1 MAAASAAT
9 IGLYPYMKAKAGE
22 YSSDRMTRL
31 MEQNYDYSGL
41 ATQVMNFS
49 YEIWH
54 QQKQEEE
61 GRVLTYSQTFL
72 PGLEEK
78 IRRARAE
85 EYGFTD
91 DRGVTYSQAGSSTG
105 TSDEVDGAGPGA
117 SGADGSEDGAGAV
130 SYTHLDVYKRQ
141 DLDKAG
147 ESAEYIGK
155 NGVFIR
161 FESGDKEAVLKTLRN
176 GLFVA
181 GCKVVADSEPEDSL
195 HGGSGSGLGPASGN
209 RKAGGEKDRPEMVS
223 DDFME
228 VRIERL
234 DQLQNQAAQLLLQ
247 MQILENELS
256 KSGLEDVENG
266 TGHQISLLVSQI
278 ERSVMEMRLVPVAKV
293 VPKLKRA
300 LRDMCRDQKKEA
312 ELVVQCADVEADKSV
327 VDYVSEALLHM
338 VRNAMDLSLIHI

>member
-1 MAAASAAT
+1 
-9 IGLYPYMKAKAGE
+9 
-22 YSSDRMTRL
+22 
-31 MEQNYDYSGL
+31 
-41 ATQVMNFS
+41 
-49 YEIWH
+49 
-54 QQKQEEE
+54 
-61 GRVLTYSQTFL
+61 
-72 PGLEEK
+72 
-78 IRRARAE
+78 
-85 EYGFTD
+85 
-91 DRGVTYSQAGSSTG
+91 
-105 TSDEVDGAGPGA
+105 
-117 SGADGSEDGAGAV
+117 
-130 SYTHLDVYKRQ
+130 
-141 DLDKAG
+141 
-147 ESAEYIGK
+147 
-155 NGVFIR
+155 
-161 FESGDKEAVLKTLRN
+161 
-176 GLFVA
+176 
-181 GCKVVADSEPEDSL
+181 
-195 HGGSGSGLGPASGN
+195 
-209 RKAGGEKDRPEMVS
+209 MVS

-338 VRNAMDLSLIHI
+338 VRNAMDHGIEAPDQRQEAGKDRRGKVVFSAENAGGELRLIISDDGRGIDMEKVRE